1 MGFLDFLKA
10 WFGTKEE
17 PKKESKKKE
26 ESIKENKE
34 DMKAKKS
41 KVNDDKSFHP
51 EILFLINRPYAEYVE
66 FEEI

>member
-1 MGFLDFLKA
+1 MGFLDFFKA
-10 WFGTKEE
+10 WFGTNEE
-17 PKKESKKKE
+17 PKRKTKKKIE
-26 ESIKENKE
+26 PIKENKE

-51 EILFLINRPYAEYVE
+51 EILFLINRPYAEYVD

>member
-1 MGFLDFLKA
+1 MGFLDFFKA
-10 WFGTKEE
+10 WFGTNEE
-17 PKKESKKKE
+17 PKKETKKKVE
-26 ESIKENKE
+26 PIKENKE

-51 EILFLINRPYAEYVE
+51 EILFLINRPYAEYVD

>member
-1 MGFLDFLKA
+1 MGFLDFLKI
-10 WFGTKEE
+10 WFGTNEKH
-17 PKKESKKKE
+17 KRESKKKE

-41 KVNDDKSFHP
+41 KVNDDKSFYP
-51 EILFLINRPYAEYVE
+51 EILFLINRPYAEYVD